1 MPLNILAG
9 LLCVILAL
17 GLYSAGTWTASRRGG
32 FGRNQLILLW
42 TGVVFDVLAT
52 VMMGLSIGG
61 LDLSPTGWLH
71 TTTALLAWA
80 LMFVSVLTG
89 TLAYVRRDEA
99 LGLRTSR
106 LILGPWALWVAVFV
120 WGMIARGPRGPA

>member
-9 LLCVILAL
+9 LFCVIVAL
-17 GLYSAGTWTASRRGG
+17 GLYSAGTWSAFRRGG

-42 TGVVFDVLAT
+42 TGVGFDILAT

-71 TTTALLAWA
+71 TTIALLAWA

-89 TLAYVRRDEA
+89 TLAYVRRDEV